1 MPWRAKDVF
10 DGSPIAKYKVP
21 AWLGW
26 IVTALYAVFSVYLI
40 YISFKYAWTIL
51 SGLGA
56 VGANSATWFVVILL
70 GLLTIVNAVILV
82 WILVQ
87 VSKGISKS
95 KAMPLV
101 TLAGLIFLGFLD
113 WLLVVWFWDPTTADG
128 IASYAI
134 GWSNVNSMIFML
146 FNYLL
151 AAAIYFGFSYYRRKQ
166 GIQIEKVYKEIP
178 VE

>member
-1 MPWRAKDVF
+1 
-10 DGSPIAKYKVP
+10 
-21 AWLGW
+21 
-26 IVTALYAVFSVYLI
+26 
-40 YISFKYAWTIL
+40 
-51 SGLGA
+51 
-56 VGANSATWFVVILL
+56 
-70 GLLTIVNAVILV
+70 VILV

-87 VSKGISKS
+87 VVKGITGS

-113 WLLVVWFWDPTTADG
+113 WLLVVWFWDPNVLPEALPAVGT
-128 IASYAI
+128 YAI

-146 FNYLL
+146 ILYLV

-166 GIQIEKVYKEIP
+166 GIQIEKVYQEIP